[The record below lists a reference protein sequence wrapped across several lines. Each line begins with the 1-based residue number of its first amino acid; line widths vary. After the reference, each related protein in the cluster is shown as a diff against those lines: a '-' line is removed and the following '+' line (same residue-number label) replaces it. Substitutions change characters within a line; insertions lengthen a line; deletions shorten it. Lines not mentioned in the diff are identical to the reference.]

1 MFDDVKEMYKNKEQ
15 MRQKISETLER
26 LEEMLE
32 DAPDMG
38 PVNDVV
44 VEEAKKE
51 LRQMRRLIADKRPP
65 RFAIVGRRGAGKSSL
80 INAIFGEYV
89 AEVGHEKA
97 MTGKPEW
104 WTYESDNGK
113 IDILDTR
120 GFQEGS
126 EPDKETEADSAE
138 ASIKREISEQL
149 PDAILFIVKATNIDS
164 AIDGD
169 LEALQDISDEI
180 SRKYG
185 HPLPLIAVVTNCD
198 VVEPKPTHLHK
209 PAEMDDRDL
218 NEKRKRI
225 HQLESMLEQRIRDKT
240 DLGDSLTQVHGVSAY
255 MSWRDDGSIRADHR
269 WNIGSLVQYMTE
281 ELPEEAQFEF
291 ARLARVKFVQQN
303 MANRVTTAAS
313 TIAAGIAAVPS
324 PVADIVPIT
333 TTQTSLVA
341 IIAFLSGRELGT
353 QAITEF
359 MGAMGVNVAAG
370 FGARELARALVQTIP
385 VYGSAISAAIAYG
398 TTYGL
403 GRAAT
408 AYFIGD
414 ADKEEAQ
421 NIFNEQMEVGKQK
434 YENKDSDTQ

>member
-1 MFDDVKEMYKNKEQ
+1 
-15 MRQKISETLER
+15 
-26 LEEMLE
+26 
-32 DAPDMG
+32 
-38 PVNDVV
+38 
-44 VEEAKKE
+44 
-51 LRQMRRLIADKRPP
+51 
-65 RFAIVGRRGAGKSSL
+65 
-80 INAIFGEYV
+80 
-89 AEVGHEKA
+89 
-97 MTGKPEW
+97 
-104 WTYESDNGK
+104 
-113 IDILDTR
+113 
-120 GFQEGS
+120 
-126 EPDKETEADSAE
+126 
-138 ASIKREISEQL
+138 
-149 PDAILFIVKATNIDS
+149 
-164 AIDGD
+164 
-169 LEALQDISDEI
+169 
-180 SRKYG
+180 
-185 HPLPLIAVVTNCD
+185 
-198 VVEPKPTHLHK
+198 
-209 PAEMDDRDL
+209 
-218 NEKRKRI
+218 
-225 HQLESMLEQRIRDKT
+225 
-240 DLGDSLTQVHGVSAY
+240 
-255 MSWRDDGSIRADHR
+255 
-269 WNIGSLVQYMTE
+269 MTE